1 MMELEKNIHEGS
13 QSQSEKEREIMLQKS
28 QIQEMRR
35 QQKLLDFLF
44 ISFYFN
50 FSLYFSMNFHL
61 SF

>member
-35 QQKLLDFLF
+35 INNEQKD
-44 ISFYFN
+44 II
-50 FSLYFSMNFHL
+50 
-61 SF
+61 

>member
-1 MMELEKNIHEGS
+1 MELEKNIHEGS